1 MMKYFF
7 ISLFLNFFLIPGAF
21 AQSSGT
27 GSSAQNDFLSSLRS
41 ANYGYG
47 SLILHFDQ
55 GIEENYYK
63 HILYNTNNPYVY
75 GWRLRIFSGKGN
87 DAPEA
92 ARQIRAKFLEKFEDV
107 GAYLSYDAPDYK
119 VYVGNCRTRSE
130 MLQLTER
137 IIKDFPNSFPVYM
150 PIIIATE

>member
-1 MMKYFF
+1 MKYF
-7 ISLFLNFFLIPGAF
+7 IIYTFFNLVLITAIN
-21 AQSSGT
+21 AQGQQKT
-27 GSSAQNDFLSSLRS
+27 NTAGDDFLTSLKSENSGEGSLRL
-41 ANYGYG
+41 Y
-47 SLILHFDQ
+47 FDQ

-63 HILYNTNNPYVY
+63 HILYNSNNPYVFGY
-75 GWRLRIFSGKGN
+75 RLRIFSGKGN
-87 DAPEA
+87 EAPEA

-130 MLQLTER
+130 MLQLSER
-137 IIKDFPNSFPVYM
+137 IMKDFPNSFPVYM